1 MHAMPQL
8 IYSDENLLAVNK
20 PSGWLSIPDRHDA
33 ELPSVRK
40 WLEGKGE
47 KIFIVHRIDKDTSGL
62 MLLARNEVSHKYYNG
77 LFQQRNLD
85 KHYFGLVSGVFS
97 EDAGVYD
104 QPIEE
109 HPVIPGKMRVGR
121 KGKAAITHYRV
132 LERFRGYSWVAFQI
146 ETGRTH
152 QIRVHLQNAGHSL
165 VCDPIYGTA
174 DPVLL
179 SSFKKKF
186 NLSKKEEEERPMLS
200 RLALHASRVALTN
213 LHGEA
218 LSVEAPLAKDLEA
231 TLKQLRKW
239 GGGSK
244 TNLTP

>member
-1 MHAMPQL
+1 MHAKPEL
-8 IYSDENLLAVNK
+8 IFSNDDLLAVNK
-20 PSGWLSIPDRHDA
+20 PSGWLSIPDRHDPA
-33 ELPSVRK
+33 LPSIRK

-47 KIFIVHRIDKDTSGL
+47 QIFIVHRIDKDTSGL
-62 MLLARNEVSHKYYNG
+62 LLLARNEKAHKYYNS
-77 LFQQRNLD
+77 LFQNRSLE
-85 KHYFGLVSGVFS
+85 KHYFGLVTGAFS
-97 EDAGVYD
+97 EEEGVYD

-152 QIRVHLQNAGHSL
+152 QIRVHLQNAGHAL
-165 VCDPIYGTA
+165 VCDPIYGSA

-186 NLSKKEEEERPMLS
+186 NLSKKEEEERPLMS
-200 RLALHASRVALTN
+200 RLALHASRVALTD
-213 LHGEA
+213 LQGDP
-218 LSVEAPLAKDLEA
+218 LTVEAPLAKDLDA

-239 GGGSK
+239 A
-244 TNLTP
+244 

>member
-1 MHAMPQL
+1 MHAKPEL
-8 IYSDENLLAVNK
+8 IFSNDDLLAVNK
-20 PSGWLSIPDRHDA
+20 PSGWLSIPDRHDPA
-33 ELPSVRK
+33 LPSIRK

-47 KIFIVHRIDKDTSGL
+47 QIFIVHRIDKDTSGL
-62 MLLARNEVSHKYYNG
+62 LLLARNEKAHKYYNS
-77 LFQQRNLD
+77 LFQNRSLE
-85 KHYFGLVSGVFS
+85 KHYFGLVTGAFS
-97 EDAGVYD
+97 EEEGVYD

-152 QIRVHLQNAGHSL
+152 QIRVHLQNAGHAL
-165 VCDPIYGTA
+165 VCDPIYGSA

-186 NLSKKEEEERPMLS
+186 NLSKKEEEERPLMS
-200 RLALHASRVALTN
+200 RLALHASRVALTDLQGN
-213 LHGEA
+213 PLT
-218 LSVEAPLAKDLEA
+218 VEAPLAKDLDA
-231 TLKQLRKW
+231 ILKQLRKW
-239 GGGSK
+239 A
-244 TNLTP
+244 

>member
-1 MHAMPQL
+1 MHAKPEL
-8 IYSDENLLAVNK
+8 IFSNDDLLAVNK

-33 ELPSVRK
+33 ALPSIRK
-40 WLEGKGE
+40 WLEGRGE
-47 KIFIVHRIDKDTSGL
+47 QIFIVHRIDKDTSGL
-62 MLLARNEVSHKYYNG
+62 LLLARNEKSHKYYNS
-77 LFQQRNLD
+77 LFQNRNLE
-85 KHYFGLVSGVFS
+85 KHYFGLVTGAFS
-97 EDAGVYD
+97 EEEGVYD

-132 LERFRGYSWVAFQI
+132 LEKFRGYSWVAFQI

-152 QIRVHLQNAGHSL
+152 QIRVHLQNAGHAL
-165 VCDPIYGTA
+165 VCDPIYGSA

-186 NLSKKEEEERPMLS
+186 NLSKKEEEERPLMS
-200 RLALHASRVALTN
+200 RLALHASSVALTDLQGN
-213 LHGEA
+213 PLT
-218 LSVEAPLAKDLEA
+218 VEAPLAKDLDA

-239 GGGSK
+239 A
-244 TNLTP
+244 